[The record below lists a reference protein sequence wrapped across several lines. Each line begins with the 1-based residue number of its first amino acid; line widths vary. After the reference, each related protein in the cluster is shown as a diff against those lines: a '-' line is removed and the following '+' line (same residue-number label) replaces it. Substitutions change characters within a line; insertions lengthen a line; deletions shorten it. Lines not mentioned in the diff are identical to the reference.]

1 LIYYDRICA
10 LLRPLSRSTSELR
23 HPPFSRR
30 GKDGALVSLSSVL
43 NSLVQGVKAGI
54 GLPLD
59 RLLLDFRLDG
69 GACVSAAAGGRCVA

>member
-1 LIYYDRICA
+1 M
-10 LLRPLSRSTSELR
+10 
-23 HPPFSRR
+23 
-30 GKDGALVSLSSVL
+30 SLSSVL